1 VEAMMDYPL
10 LLTNFMQ
17 HAARYYPT
25 KEIVSVYATGT
36 FRYTYA
42 DWYKRTSR
50 LAHAL
55 KALGIGKGDR
65 VASFSLNNHR
75 HLELYFG
82 VPGMGAVLHTLN
94 IRLSAEN
101 LVYIINHAE
110 DRILFIDEDVYFL
123 IEPLKD
129 QLRTIEKYVIMSQS
143 GVMPQTSLTPVVLY
157 DDLIKEYPENYDFP
171 MDRDENEPC
180 LICYT
185 SATTGD
191 PKGVV
196 YSHRGLV
203 LHSLTTCVA
212 LGMQEKDCAM
222 HIVPMFHANAWGAP
236 FACTMNGMKQVL
248 PGRQILDMAALC
260 RIIVDERVSFSCGVP
275 TIWIMLHNYLE
286 QGGVHDFSTIRNFF
300 SGGSALPRHLIESFE
315 KKYGV
320 ILSQGYGAT
329 ETSPVVTLSVPKSYM
344 EMLSVDEK
352 IDIRATAG
360 MPIPVLDVKLVGM
373 ETGREVRMDGSE
385 MGEILVRGPWIAS
398 EYYKAPQQSA
408 ATFRDGWFHTGD
420 IGTINPEGYITLV
433 DRTKDLI
440 KSAGEWISSIDLENT
455 IMGFSKVLEAAVIS
469 LPDDKWQERPLACVV
484 PKPEAAGSITK
495 EEIQNY
501 LKDKVAKWWIPDEI
515 VFLTEIPKTSV
526 GKFNKKKLRETILP
540 DILKK
545 RGKL

>member
-1 VEAMMDYPL
+1 MMDYPL

-17 HAARYYPT
+17 HAAKYFPT

-42 DWYKRTSR
+42 DWYKRTSK
-50 LAHAL
+50 LAGAL
-55 KALGIGKGDR
+55 RSHGIKKGDR

-75 HLELYFG
+75 HMELYFG
-82 VPGMGAVLHTLN
+82 VPCMGAVLHTLN

-123 IEPLKD
+123 IEPFKD
-129 QLRTIEKYVIMSQS
+129 QLKTVEKYVILSQS
-143 GVMPQTSLTPVVLY
+143 GVMPPTTLSPVVLY
-157 DDLIKEYPENYDFP
+157 DDMIKDFPETYDFP
-171 MDRDENEPC
+171 VDRDENDPC

-203 LHSLTTCVA
+203 VHSFATGVA
-212 LGMQEKDCAM
+212 LGVQENDCAL

-236 FACTMNGMKQVL
+236 FTCTMRGMKQVL

-260 RIIVDERVSFSCGVP
+260 RIIAEEKVAFSCGVP

-286 QGGVHDFSTIRNFF
+286 SGGAHDFSSIRALF

-315 KKYGV
+315 NKYGI
-320 ILSQGYGAT
+320 ILAQGYGAT
-329 ETSPVVTLSVPKSYM
+329 ETSPCVTLSIPKSYM
-344 EMLSVDEK
+344 ETMSVDEK

-360 MPIPVLDVKLVGM
+360 MPIPGLDVKLVNT
-373 ETGREVRMDGSE
+373 ETGKEVRMDGKE

-398 EYYKAPQQSA
+398 EYYKDPKQSA
-408 ATFRDGWFHTGD
+408 ITFKDGWFHTAD
-420 IGTINPEGYITLV
+420 IGTMNKEGYISLV

-440 KSAGEWISSIDLENT
+440 KSAGEWISSIDLENA

-484 PKPEAAGSITK
+484 PQPDAAKTITK
-495 EEIQNY
+495 EEIQAY

-515 VFLTEIPKTSV
+515 VFMQELPKTSV
-526 GKFNKKKLRETILP
+526 GKFNKKKLRETVIP

-545 RGKL
+545 RGKA

>member
-1 VEAMMDYPL
+1 MMDYPL

-17 HAARYYPT
+17 HAAKYFPT

-42 DWYKRTSR
+42 DWYKRTSQ
-50 LAHAL
+50 LAGAL
-55 KALGIGKGDR
+55 RSLGIKKGDR

-75 HLELYFG
+75 HMELYFG
-82 VPGMGAVLHTLN
+82 VPCMGAVLHTLN
-94 IRLSAEN
+94 IRLSAEH

-123 IEPLKD
+123 IEPFKD
-129 QLRTIEKYVIMSQS
+129 QLKTVEKYVIMSQS
-143 GVMPQTSLTPVVLY
+143 GLMPPTTLSPVVLY
-157 DDLIKEYPENYDFP
+157 DDLIKDFPETYDFP
-171 MDRDENEPC
+171 VDRDENEPC

-203 LHSLTTCVA
+203 IHSFSTGVA
-212 LGMQEKDCAM
+212 LGVQEKDCAL

-236 FACTMNGMKQVL
+236 FVCTMCGMKQVL
-248 PGRQILDMAALC
+248 PGRQILDMAVLC
-260 RIIVDERVSFSCGVP
+260 RIIAEEKVSFSCGVP
-275 TIWIMLHNYLE
+275 TIWIMLHSYLE
-286 QGGVHDFSTIRNFF
+286 NGGAHDFSSIRYLF
-300 SGGSALPRHLIESFE
+300 SGGSAMPRHLIESYE

-320 ILSQGYGAT
+320 MMAQGYGAT
-329 ETSPVVTLSVPKSYM
+329 ETSPVVTLSIPKSYM
-344 EMLSVDEK
+344 ETLSVDAQ

-360 MPIPVLDVKLVGM
+360 MPLPGLDVKLINT
-373 ETGREVRMDGSE
+373 ETGKEARMDGKE
-385 MGEILVRGPWIAS
+385 MGEILVRGPWIAG
-398 EYYKAPQQSA
+398 EYYKNPKQSA
-408 ATFRDGWFHTGD
+408 MTFPDGWFHTGD
-420 IGTINPEGYITLV
+420 IGTMSQEGYISLV

-440 KSAGEWISSIDLENT
+440 KSAGEWISSIDLENA

-484 PKPEAAGSITK
+484 PQPDAAKTITK
-495 EEIQNY
+495 EEIQDY

-515 VFLTEIPKTSV
+515 VFMKELPKTSV
-526 GKFNKKKLRETILP
+526 GKFDKKSLRATVIPE
-540 DILKK
+540 ILKK
-545 RGKL
+545 RGKA

>member
-1 VEAMMDYPL
+1 MMNYPL

-42 DWYKRTSR
+42 DWYKRTSQ
-50 LAHAL
+50 LAGAL
-55 KALGIGKGDR
+55 CSLGIKKGDR

-75 HLELYFG
+75 HMELYFG
-82 VPGMGAVLHTLN
+82 VPCMGAVLHTLN

-123 IEPLKD
+123 IEPFKD
-129 QLRTIEKYVIMSQS
+129 QLKTIEKYVIMSQS
-143 GVMPQTSLTPVVLY
+143 GVMPPTTLSPVVLY
-157 DDLIKEYPENYDFP
+157 DDLIKDFPETYDFP
-171 MDRDENEPC
+171 VDRDENEPC

-203 LHSLTTCVA
+203 VHSFATGVA
-212 LGMQEKDCAM
+212 LGIQEKDCAL

-236 FACTMNGMKQVL
+236 FACTMCGMKQVL

-260 RIIVDERVSFSCGVP
+260 RIIAEEKVAFSCGVP
-275 TIWIMLHNYLE
+275 TIWIMLHSYLE
-286 QGGVHDFSTIRNFF
+286 NGGAHDFSSIRHLF
-300 SGGSALPRHLIESFE
+300 SGGSAMPRHLIESYE

-320 ILSQGYGAT
+320 ILAQGYGAT
-329 ETSPVVTLSVPKSYM
+329 ETSPVVTLSIPKSYM
-344 EMLSVDEK
+344 ETMSVDEK

-360 MPIPVLDVKLVGM
+360 MPIPGLDVKLVNT
-373 ETGREVRMDGSE
+373 ETGKEARMDGKE

-398 EYYKAPQQSA
+398 EYYKDPKQSA
-408 ATFRDGWFHTGD
+408 ITFSDGWFHTGD
-420 IGTINPEGYITLV
+420 IGTMSKEGYISLV

-440 KSAGEWISSIDLENT
+440 KSAGEWISSIDLENA

-469 LPDDKWQERPLACVV
+469 LPDEKWQERPMACVV
-484 PKPEAAGSITK
+484 PQPDAAKTITK
-495 EEIQNY
+495 EEIQAY

-515 VFLTEIPKTSV
+515 VFMQELPKTSV
-526 GKFNKKKLRETILP
+526 GKFNKKKLRETIIP

-545 RGKL
+545 RGKA

>member
-1 VEAMMDYPL
+1 MMDYPL

-42 DWYKRTSR
+42 DWYKRTCQ
-50 LAHAL
+50 LAGAL
-55 KALGIGKGDR
+55 HSLGIKKGDR

-75 HLELYFG
+75 HMELYFG
-82 VPGMGAVLHTLN
+82 VPCMGAVLHTLN

-123 IEPLKD
+123 IEPFKD
-129 QLRTIEKYVIMSQS
+129 QLKTIEKYVIMSQT
-143 GVMPQTSLTPVVLY
+143 GVMPSTTLSPVVLY

-171 MDRDENEPC
+171 LDRDENEPC

-191 PKGVV
+191 SKGVV

-203 LHSLTTCVA
+203 LHSFATGIVM
-212 LGMQEKDCAM
+212 GVQEKDCM
-222 HIVPMFHANAWGAP
+222 LHIVPMFHANAWGAP
-236 FACTMNGMKQVL
+236 FVCTLRGMKQVL
-248 PGRQILDMAALC
+248 PGRQILDMAVLC
-260 RIIVDERVSFSCGVP
+260 RIIAEEKVTFSCGVP
-275 TIWIMLHNYLE
+275 TIWIMLHSYLE
-286 QGGVHDFSTIRNFF
+286 SGGAHDFSSIRRLF
-300 SGGSALPRHLIESFE
+300 SGGSAMPRHLIESFE

-320 ILSQGYGAT
+320 IVAQGYGAT
-329 ETSPVVTLSVPKSYM
+329 ETSPVVTLSIPKSYM
-344 EMLSVDEK
+344 ETLSVDEK
-352 IDIRATAG
+352 IDIRTTAG
-360 MPIPVLDVKLVGM
+360 MPIPGLDVKLINT
-373 ETGREVRMDGSE
+373 ETGKEVRMDGKE

-398 EYYKAPQQSA
+398 EYYKNPEQSA
-408 ATFRDGWFHTGD
+408 VTFQDGWFHTGD
-420 IGTINPEGYITLV
+420 IGTMSKEGYISLV

-440 KSAGEWISSIDLENT
+440 KSAGEWISSIDLENV

-469 LPDDKWQERPLACVV
+469 MPDEKWQERPLACVV
-484 PKPEAAGSITK
+484 PQPEAAKTITK
-495 EEIQNY
+495 EEIQDY

-515 VFLTEIPKTSV
+515 VFMQELPKTSV
-526 GKFNKKKLRETILP
+526 GKFDKKKLRVTVIP

-545 RGKL
+545 RGNV

>member
-1 VEAMMDYPL
+1 MMDYPL

-42 DWYKRTSR
+42 DWYKRTCQ
-50 LAHAL
+50 LAGAL
-55 KALGIGKGDR
+55 HSLGIKKGDR

-75 HLELYFG
+75 HMELYFG
-82 VPGMGAVLHTLN
+82 VPCMGAVLHTLN

-123 IEPLKD
+123 IEPFKD
-129 QLRTIEKYVIMSQS
+129 QLKTIEKYVIMSQT
-143 GVMPQTSLTPVVLY
+143 GVMPSTTLSPVVLY
-157 DDLIKEYPENYDFP
+157 DDLIKEFPENYDFP
-171 MDRDENEPC
+171 LDRDENEPC

-203 LHSLTTCVA
+203 LHSFATGIVM
-212 LGMQEKDCAM
+212 GVQENDCM
-222 HIVPMFHANAWGAP
+222 LHIVPMFHANAWGAP
-236 FACTMNGMKQVL
+236 FVCTLRGMKQVL
-248 PGRQILDMAALC
+248 PGRQILDMAVLC
-260 RIIVDERVSFSCGVP
+260 RIIAEEKVTFSCGVP
-275 TIWIMLHNYLE
+275 TIWIMLHSYLE
-286 QGGVHDFSTIRNFF
+286 SRGAHDFSSIRRLF
-300 SGGSALPRHLIESFE
+300 SGGSAMPRHLIESFE

-320 ILSQGYGAT
+320 IVAQGYGAT
-329 ETSPVVTLSVPKSYM
+329 ETSPVVTLSIPKSYM
-344 EMLSVDEK
+344 ETLSVDEK
-352 IDIRATAG
+352 IDIRTTAG
-360 MPIPVLDVKLVGM
+360 MPIPGLDVKLINTQ
-373 ETGREVRMDGSE
+373 TGKEVRMDGKE

-398 EYYKAPQQSA
+398 EYYKNPEQSA
-408 ATFRDGWFHTGD
+408 VTFQDGWFHTGD
-420 IGTINPEGYITLV
+420 IGTMSKEGYISLV

-440 KSAGEWISSIDLENT
+440 KSAGEWISSIDLENV

-469 LPDDKWQERPLACVV
+469 MPDEKWQERPLACVV
-484 PKPEAAGSITK
+484 PQPEAAKTITK
-495 EEIQNY
+495 EEIQDY

-515 VFLTEIPKTSV
+515 VFMQELPKTSV
-526 GKFNKKKLRETILP
+526 GKFDKKKLRVTVIP

-545 RGKL
+545 RGNV

>member
-1 VEAMMDYPL
+1 MMDYPL

-17 HAARYYPT
+17 HAAKYFPT

-42 DWYKRTSR
+42 DWYKRTSQ
-50 LAHAL
+50 LAGAL
-55 KALGIGKGDR
+55 RSLGIKKGDR
-65 VASFSLNNHR
+65 IASFSLNNHR
-75 HLELYFG
+75 HMELYFG
-82 VPGMGAVLHTLN
+82 VPCMGAVLHTLN

-123 IEPLKD
+123 IEPFKD
-129 QLRTIEKYVIMSQS
+129 QLKTIEKYVIMSQS
-143 GVMPQTSLTPVVLY
+143 GVMPPTTLSPVVLY
-157 DDLIKEYPENYDFP
+157 DDLIKDFPETYDFP
-171 MDRDENEPC
+171 VDRDENEPC

-203 LHSLTTCVA
+203 LHSFATGLA
-212 LGMQEKDCAM
+212 MGIQERDCAL

-236 FACTMNGMKQVL
+236 FVCTMCGIKQVL

-260 RIIVDERVSFSCGVP
+260 RIIAEEKVAFSCGVP

-286 QGGVHDFSTIRNFF
+286 GGGAHDFSSIRALF
-300 SGGSALPRHLIESFE
+300 SGGSAMPRHLIESYE

-329 ETSPVVTLSVPKSYM
+329 ETSPVVTLSIPKSYM
-344 EMLSVDEK
+344 ETMSVDEK

-360 MPIPVLDVKLVGM
+360 MPIPGLDVKLVST
-373 ETGREVRMDGSE
+373 ETGKEVSMDGKE

-398 EYYKAPQQSA
+398 EYYKDPKQSA
-408 ATFRDGWFHTGD
+408 ITFKDGWFHTAD
-420 IGTINPEGYITLV
+420 IGTMNKEGYISLV

-440 KSAGEWISSIDLENT
+440 KSAGEWISSIDLENA

-469 LPDDKWQERPLACVV
+469 LPDEKWQERPLACVV
-484 PKPEAAGSITK
+484 PQPDAAKTITK
-495 EEIQNY
+495 EEIQDY

-515 VFLTEIPKTSV
+515 VFMQELPKTSV
-526 GKFNKKKLRETILP
+526 GKFNKKKLRETVIP

-545 RGKL
+545 ER

>member
-1 VEAMMDYPL
+1 MMDYPL

-17 HAARYYPT
+17 HAAKYFPT

-42 DWYKRTSR
+42 DWYKRTSQ
-50 LAHAL
+50 LAGAL
-55 KALGIGKGDR
+55 RSLGIKKGDR

-75 HLELYFG
+75 HMELYFG
-82 VPGMGAVLHTLN
+82 VPCMGAVLHTLN
-94 IRLSAEN
+94 IRLSAEH

-123 IEPLKD
+123 IEPFKD
-129 QLRTIEKYVIMSQS
+129 QLKTVEKYVILSQS
-143 GVMPQTSLTPVVLY
+143 GLMPPTTLSPVVLY
-157 DDLIKEYPENYDFP
+157 DDLIKDFPETYDFP
-171 MDRDENEPC
+171 VDRDENEPC

-203 LHSLTTCVA
+203 IHSFSTGVA
-212 LGMQEKDCAM
+212 LGVQEKDCAL

-236 FACTMNGMKQVL
+236 FVCTMCGMKQVL
-248 PGRQILDMAALC
+248 PGRQILDMAVLC
-260 RIIVDERVSFSCGVP
+260 RIIAEEKVSFSCGVP
-275 TIWIMLHNYLE
+275 TIWIMLHSYLE
-286 QGGVHDFSTIRNFF
+286 NGGAHDFSSIRYLF
-300 SGGSALPRHLIESFE
+300 SGGSAMPRHLIESYE

-320 ILSQGYGAT
+320 ILAQGYGAT
-329 ETSPVVTLSVPKSYM
+329 ETSPVVTLSIPKSYM
-344 EMLSVDEK
+344 ETLSVDEK

-360 MPIPVLDVKLVGM
+360 MPLPGLDVKLVNT
-373 ETGREVRMDGSE
+373 ETGKGVRMDGQE
-385 MGEILVRGPWIAS
+385 MGEILVRGPWIAG
-398 EYYKAPQQSA
+398 EYYKNPKQSA
-408 ATFRDGWFHTGD
+408 MTFPDGWFHTGD
-420 IGTINPEGYITLV
+420 IGTMSKEGYISLV

-440 KSAGEWISSIDLENT
+440 KSAGEWISSIDLENA
-455 IMGFSKVLEAAVIS
+455 IMGFPKVLEAAVIS

-484 PKPEAAGSITK
+484 PQPDAVKTITK
-495 EEIQNY
+495 EEIQAY

-515 VFLTEIPKTSV
+515 VFMQELPKTSV
-526 GKFNKKKLRETILP
+526 GKFNKKKLRETIIP

-545 RGKL
+545 RGKA

>member
-1 VEAMMDYPL
+1 MMDYPL

-17 HAARYYPT
+17 HAAKYFPT

-42 DWYKRTSR
+42 DWYKRTSQ
-50 LAHAL
+50 LAGAL
-55 KALGIGKGDR
+55 RSLGIKKGDR
-65 VASFSLNNHR
+65 IASFSLNNHR
-75 HLELYFG
+75 HMELYFG
-82 VPGMGAVLHTLN
+82 VPCMGAVLHTLN

-123 IEPLKD
+123 IEPFKD
-129 QLRTIEKYVIMSQS
+129 QLKTIEKYVIMSQS
-143 GVMPQTSLTPVVLY
+143 GVMPPTTLSPVVLY
-157 DDLIKEYPENYDFP
+157 DDLIKDFPETYDFP
-171 MDRDENEPC
+171 VDRDENEPC

-203 LHSLTTCVA
+203 LHSFATGLA
-212 LGMQEKDCAM
+212 MGIQERDCAL

-236 FACTMNGMKQVL
+236 FVCTMCGIKQVL

-260 RIIVDERVSFSCGVP
+260 RIIAEEKVAFSCGVP

-286 QGGVHDFSTIRNFF
+286 GGGAHDFSSIRALF
-300 SGGSALPRHLIESFE
+300 SGGSAMPRHLIESYE

-329 ETSPVVTLSVPKSYM
+329 ETSPVVTLSIPKSYM
-344 EMLSVDEK
+344 ETMSVDEK

-360 MPIPVLDVKLVGM
+360 MPIPGLDVKLVST
-373 ETGREVRMDGSE
+373 ETGKEVSMDGKE

-398 EYYKAPQQSA
+398 EYYKDPKQSA
-408 ATFRDGWFHTGD
+408 ITFKDGWFHTAD
-420 IGTINPEGYITLV
+420 IGTMNKEGYISLV

-440 KSAGEWISSIDLENT
+440 KSAGEWISSIDLENA

-469 LPDDKWQERPLACVV
+469 LPDEKWQERPLACVV
-484 PKPEAAGSITK
+484 PQPDAAKTITK
-495 EEIQNY
+495 EEIQDY

-515 VFLTEIPKTSV
+515 VFMQELPKTSV
-526 GKFNKKKLRETILP
+526 GKFNKKKLRETVIP

-545 RGKL
+545 RGKS

>member
-1 VEAMMDYPL
+1 MMNTPL
-10 LLTNFMQ
+10 LLTSFMQ
-17 HAARYYPT
+17 YAARYFPT

-42 DWYKRTSR
+42 DWYKRTCQ
-50 LAHAL
+50 LAGAL
-55 KALGIGKGDR
+55 HSLGIKKGDR

-75 HLELYFG
+75 HMELYFG
-82 VPGMGAVLHTLN
+82 IPCMGAVLHTLN

-101 LVYIINHAE
+101 LVYIINHAA
-110 DRILFIDEDVYFL
+110 DRVLFIDEDVYFL

-129 QLRTIEKYVIMSQS
+129 QLKTIEKYVIMSQS
-143 GVMPQTSLTPVVLY
+143 GVMPPTTLSPVFLY
-157 DDLIKEYPENYDFP
+157 DDLIRDFP
-171 MDRDENEPC
+171 ETFDFPTDRDENEPC
-180 LICYT
+180 MICYT

-203 LHSLTTCVA
+203 MHSFATGVT
-212 LGMQEKDCAM
+212 LGVQETDCAL

-236 FACTMNGMKQVL
+236 FACTMRGLKQVL
-248 PGRQILDMAALC
+248 PGRQILDMAMLC
-260 RIIVDERVSFSCGVP
+260 RMIAEEKVTFSCGVP
-275 TIWIMLHNYLE
+275 TIWIMLHEYLE
-286 QGGVHDFSTIRNFF
+286 SGGVHDFSSIRYLF
-300 SGGSALPRHLIESFE
+300 SGGSAMPRHLIESYE

-320 ILSQGYGAT
+320 LMAQGYGAT
-329 ETSPVVTLSVPKSYM
+329 ETSPVVTLSLPKSYM
-344 EMLSVDEK
+344 ETMSVDEK

-360 MPIPVLDVKLVGM
+360 MPIPGLDVRLVSM
-373 ETGREVRMDGSE
+373 ETGKDVQMDGSE

-398 EYYKAPQQSA
+398 EYYKDSRQTALS
-408 ATFRDGWFHTGD
+408 FRDGWFHTGD
-420 IGTINPEGYITLV
+420 IGTMSKEGYISLV

-440 KSAGEWISSIDLENT
+440 KSAGEWISSIDLENV

-484 PKPEAAGSITK
+484 PQTDAADNITK
-495 EEIQNY
+495 EEIQDY

-515 VFLTEIPKTSV
+515 VFMKELPKTSV
-526 GKFNKKKLRETILP
+526 GKFDKKKLRETVVP

-545 RGKL
+545 RGKA

>member
-1 VEAMMDYPL
+1 MMDYPL
-10 LLTNFMQ
+10 LLTNIMQ
-17 HAARYYPT
+17 HAAKYFPT

-42 DWYKRTSR
+42 DWYKRTSQ
-50 LAHAL
+50 LAGAL
-55 KALGIGKGDR
+55 RALGIKKGDR

-75 HLELYFG
+75 HMELYFG
-82 VPGMGAVLHTLN
+82 VPCMGAVLHTLN
-94 IRLSAEN
+94 IRLSVEN

-123 IEPLKD
+123 IEPFKD
-129 QLRTIEKYVIMSQS
+129 QLKTVEKYVILSQS
-143 GVMPQTSLTPVVLY
+143 GVMPPTTLSPVVLY
-157 DDLIKEYPENYDFP
+157 DDMIKDFPETYDFP
-171 MDRDENEPC
+171 VDRDENDPC

-203 LHSLTTCVA
+203 VHSFATGVA
-212 LGMQEKDCAM
+212 LGVQENDCAL

-236 FACTMNGMKQVL
+236 FTCTMRGMKQVL

-260 RIIVDERVSFSCGVP
+260 RIIAEEKVAFSCGVP

-286 QGGVHDFSTIRNFF
+286 SGGAHDFSSIRALF

-315 KKYGV
+315 NKYGI
-320 ILSQGYGAT
+320 ILAQGYGAT
-329 ETSPVVTLSVPKSYM
+329 ETSPCVTLSIPKSYM
-344 EMLSVDEK
+344 ETMSVDEK

-360 MPIPVLDVKLVGM
+360 MPIPGLDVKLVNT
-373 ETGREVRMDGSE
+373 ETGKEVRMDGKE

-398 EYYKAPQQSA
+398 EYYKDPKQSA
-408 ATFRDGWFHTGD
+408 ITFKDGWFHTAD
-420 IGTINPEGYITLV
+420 IGTMNKEGYISLV

-440 KSAGEWISSIDLENT
+440 KSAGEWISSIDLENA

-484 PKPEAAGSITK
+484 PQPDAANTITK
-495 EEIQNY
+495 EEIQDY

-515 VFLTEIPKTSV
+515 VFMKELPKTSV
-526 GKFNKKKLRETILP
+526 GKFNKKSLRATVIPE
-540 DILKK
+540 ILKK
-545 RGKL
+545 RGKA

>member
-1 VEAMMDYPL
+1 MMDYPL

-17 HAARYYPT
+17 HAATYYPT

-42 DWYKRTSR
+42 DWYKRTSQ
-50 LAHAL
+50 LAGAL
-55 KALGIGKGDR
+55 RSLGIKKGDR

-75 HLELYFG
+75 HMELYFG
-82 VPGMGAVLHTLN
+82 VPCMGAVLHTLN

-123 IEPLKD
+123 IEPFKD
-129 QLRTIEKYVIMSQS
+129 QLKTIEKYVIMSQS
-143 GVMPQTSLTPVVLY
+143 GVMPTTTLSPVVLY
-157 DDLIKEYPENYDFP
+157 DDLIKDFPETYDFP
-171 MDRDENEPC
+171 VDRDENEPC

-203 LHSLTTCVA
+203 LHSFATGVA
-212 LGMQEKDCAM
+212 MGIQEKDCAL

-236 FACTMNGMKQVL
+236 FVCTMCGMKQVL

-260 RIIVDERVSFSCGVP
+260 RIIAEEKVAFSCGVP
-275 TIWIMLHNYLE
+275 TIWIMLHSYLE
-286 QGGVHDFSTIRNFF
+286 QGGAHDFSSIRYLF
-300 SGGSALPRHLIESFE
+300 SGGSAMPRHLIESFE

-320 ILSQGYGAT
+320 ILAQGYGAT
-329 ETSPVVTLSVPKSYM
+329 ETSPVVTLSIPKSYM
-344 EMLSVDEK
+344 ETKSVDEK

-360 MPIPVLDVKLVGM
+360 MPIPGLDVKLVNT
-373 ETGREVRMDGSE
+373 ETGKEARMDGKE
-385 MGEILVRGPWIAS
+385 MGEILVRGPWIAG
-398 EYYKAPQQSA
+398 EYYKNPKQSA
-408 ATFRDGWFHTGD
+408 ITFPDGWFHTGD
-420 IGTINPEGYITLV
+420 IGTMSKEGYISLV

-440 KSAGEWISSIDLENT
+440 KSAGEWISSIDLENA
-455 IMGFSKVLEAAVIS
+455 IMGFHKVLEAAVIS
-469 LPDDKWQERPLACVV
+469 LPDEKWQERPLACIV
-484 PKPEAAGSITK
+484 PQPDAVKTITK
-495 EEIQNY
+495 EEIQAY

-515 VFLTEIPKTSV
+515 VFMQELPKTSV
-526 GKFNKKKLRETILP
+526 GKFNKKKLRETVIP

-545 RGKL
+545 RGKA

>member
-1 VEAMMDYPL
+1 MMDYPL

-17 HAARYYPT
+17 HAAKYFPT

-42 DWYKRTSR
+42 DWYKRTSQ
-50 LAHAL
+50 LAGAL
-55 KALGIGKGDR
+55 RSLGIKKGDR

-75 HLELYFG
+75 HMELYFG
-82 VPGMGAVLHTLN
+82 VPCMGAVLHTLN
-94 IRLSAEN
+94 IRLSAEH

-123 IEPLKD
+123 IEPFKD
-129 QLRTIEKYVIMSQS
+129 QLKTVEKYVIMSQS
-143 GVMPQTSLTPVVLY
+143 GLMPPTTLSPVVLY
-157 DDLIKEYPENYDFP
+157 DDLIKDFPETYDFP
-171 MDRDENEPC
+171 VDRDENEPC

-203 LHSLTTCVA
+203 IHSFSTGVA
-212 LGMQEKDCAM
+212 LGVQEKDCAL

-236 FACTMNGMKQVL
+236 FVCTMCGMKQVL
-248 PGRQILDMAALC
+248 PGRQILDMAVLC
-260 RIIVDERVSFSCGVP
+260 RIIAEEKVSFSCGVP
-275 TIWIMLHNYLE
+275 TIWIMLHSYLE
-286 QGGVHDFSTIRNFF
+286 NGGAHDFSSIRYLF
-300 SGGSALPRHLIESFE
+300 SGGSAMPRHLIESYE

-320 ILSQGYGAT
+320 MMAQGYGAT
-329 ETSPVVTLSVPKSYM
+329 ETSPVVTLSIPKSYM
-344 EMLSVDEK
+344 ETLSVDEK

-360 MPIPVLDVKLVGM
+360 MPLPGLDVKLVN
-373 ETGREVRMDGSE
+373 TGTGKGVRMDGQE
-385 MGEILVRGPWIAS
+385 MGEILVRGPWIAG
-398 EYYKAPQQSA
+398 EYYKNPKQSA
-408 ATFRDGWFHTGD
+408 MTFPDGWFHTGD
-420 IGTINPEGYITLV
+420 IGTMSKEGYISLV

-440 KSAGEWISSIDLENT
+440 KSAGEWISSIDLENA

-469 LPDDKWQERPLACVV
+469 LPDEKWQERPLACVV
-484 PKPEAAGSITK
+484 PQPDAAKTITK
-495 EEIQNY
+495 EEIQDY

-515 VFLTEIPKTSV
+515 VFMQELPKTSV
-526 GKFNKKKLRETILP
+526 GKFNKKKLRETIIP

-545 RGKL
+545 RGKA

>member
-1 VEAMMDYPL
+1 MMDYPL

-17 HAARYYPT
+17 HAATYYPT

-42 DWYKRTSR
+42 DWYKRTSQ
-50 LAHAL
+50 LAGAL
-55 KALGIGKGDR
+55 RSLGIKKGDR

-75 HLELYFG
+75 HMELYFG
-82 VPGMGAVLHTLN
+82 VPCMGAVLHTLN

-123 IEPLKD
+123 IEPFKD
-129 QLRTIEKYVIMSQS
+129 QLKTIEKYVIMSQS
-143 GVMPQTSLTPVVLY
+143 GVMPATTLSPVVLY
-157 DDLIKEYPENYDFP
+157 DDLIKDFPETYDFP
-171 MDRDENEPC
+171 VDRDENEPC

-203 LHSLTTCVA
+203 LHSFATGVA
-212 LGMQEKDCAM
+212 MGIQEKDCAL

-236 FACTMNGMKQVL
+236 FVCTMCGMKQVL

-260 RIIVDERVSFSCGVP
+260 RIIAEEKVAFSCGVP
-275 TIWIMLHNYLE
+275 TIWIMLHSYLE
-286 QGGVHDFSTIRNFF
+286 QGGAHDFSSIRYLF
-300 SGGSALPRHLIESFE
+300 SGGSAMPRHLIESFE

-320 ILSQGYGAT
+320 ILAQGYGAT
-329 ETSPVVTLSVPKSYM
+329 ETSPVVTLSIPKSYM
-344 EMLSVDEK
+344 ETKSVDEK

-360 MPIPVLDVKLVGM
+360 MPIPGLDVKLVNT
-373 ETGREVRMDGSE
+373 ETGKEVRMDGKE
-385 MGEILVRGPWIAS
+385 MGEILVRGPWIAD
-398 EYYKAPQQSA
+398 EYYKNPKQSA
-408 ATFRDGWFHTGD
+408 ITFPDGWFHTGD
-420 IGTINPEGYITLV
+420 IGTMSKEGYISLV

-440 KSAGEWISSIDLENT
+440 KSAGEWISSIDLENA
-455 IMGFSKVLEAAVIS
+455 IMGFHKVLEAAVIS
-469 LPDDKWQERPLACVV
+469 LPDEKWQERPLACIV
-484 PKPEAAGSITK
+484 PQPDAVKTITK
-495 EEIQNY
+495 EEIQAY
-501 LKDKVAKWWIPDEI
+501 LKDKVAKWWIPEEI
-515 VFLTEIPKTSV
+515 VFLPELPKTSV
-526 GKFNKKKLRETILP
+526 GKFNKKKLRETVIP

-545 RGKL
+545 RGKA

>member
-1 VEAMMDYPL
+1 MMDYPL

-17 HAARYYPT
+17 HAAKYFPT

-42 DWYKRTSR
+42 DWYKRTSQ
-50 LAHAL
+50 LAGAL
-55 KALGIGKGDR
+55 RSLGIKKGDR

-75 HLELYFG
+75 HMELYFG
-82 VPGMGAVLHTLN
+82 VPCMGAVLHTLN
-94 IRLSAEN
+94 IRLSAEH

-123 IEPLKD
+123 IEPFKD
-129 QLRTIEKYVIMSQS
+129 QLKTVEKYVIMSQS
-143 GVMPQTSLTPVVLY
+143 GLMPPTTLSPVVLY
-157 DDLIKEYPENYDFP
+157 DDLIKDFPETYDFP
-171 MDRDENEPC
+171 VDRDENEPC

-203 LHSLTTCVA
+203 IHSFSTGVA
-212 LGMQEKDCAM
+212 LGVQEKDCAL

-236 FACTMNGMKQVL
+236 FVCTMCGMKQVL
-248 PGRQILDMAALC
+248 PGRQILDMAVLC
-260 RIIVDERVSFSCGVP
+260 RIIAEEKVSFSCGVP
-275 TIWIMLHNYLE
+275 TIWIMLHSYLE
-286 QGGVHDFSTIRNFF
+286 NGGAHDFSSIRYLF
-300 SGGSALPRHLIESFE
+300 SGGSAMPRHLIESYE

-320 ILSQGYGAT
+320 MMAQGYGAT
-329 ETSPVVTLSVPKSYM
+329 ETSPVVTLSIPKSYM
-344 EMLSVDEK
+344 ETLSVDEK

-360 MPIPVLDVKLVGM
+360 MPIPGLDVKLVN
-373 ETGREVRMDGSE
+373 TGTGKGVRMDGQE
-385 MGEILVRGPWIAS
+385 MGEILVRGPWIAG
-398 EYYKAPQQSA
+398 EYYKNPKQSA
-408 ATFRDGWFHTGD
+408 MTFPDGWFHTGD
-420 IGTINPEGYITLV
+420 IGTMSKEGYISLV

-440 KSAGEWISSIDLENT
+440 KSAGEWISSIDLENA

-469 LPDDKWQERPLACVV
+469 LPDEKWQERPLACVV
-484 PKPEAAGSITK
+484 PQPAAAKTITK
-495 EEIQNY
+495 EEIQDY

-515 VFLTEIPKTSV
+515 VFMQELPKTSV
-526 GKFNKKKLRETILP
+526 GKFNKKKLRETIIP

-545 RGKL
+545 RGKA

>member
-1 VEAMMDYPL
+1 MMNYPL

-17 HAARYYPT
+17 HAARFYPT

-42 DWYKRTSR
+42 DWYKRTSQ
-50 LAHAL
+50 LAGAL
-55 KALGIGKGDR
+55 RSLGIKKGDR

-75 HLELYFG
+75 HMELYFG
-82 VPGMGAVLHTLN
+82 VPCMGAVLHTLN

-110 DRILFIDEDVYFL
+110 DRILFVDEDVYFL
-123 IEPLKD
+123 IEPFKD
-129 QLRTIEKYVIMSQS
+129 QLKTVEKYVIMSQS
-143 GVMPQTSLTPVVLY
+143 GVIPQTTLSPVVLY
-157 DDLIKEYPENYDFP
+157 DDLIKDFSETYDFP
-171 MDRDENEPC
+171 VDRDENEPC

-203 LHSLTTCVA
+203 LHSFVTGGVM
-212 LGMQEKDCAM
+212 GVQEKDCAL

-236 FACTMNGMKQVL
+236 FVCTMRGMKQVL

-260 RIIVDERVSFSCGVP
+260 RIIADEKVTFSCGVP
-275 TIWIMLHNYLE
+275 TIWVMLHSYLE
-286 QGGVHDFSTIRNFF
+286 NGGAHDFSSIRYLF
-300 SGGSALPRHLIESFE
+300 SGGSAMPRHLIESYE

-320 ILSQGYGAT
+320 ILAQGYGAT
-329 ETSPVVTLSVPKSYM
+329 ETSPVVTLSIPKGYM
-344 EMLSVDEK
+344 ETLSVDEN

-360 MPIPVLDVKLVGM
+360 MPIPGLDVKLVNT
-373 ETGREVRMDGSE
+373 ETGKEARMDGKE

-398 EYYKAPQQSA
+398 EYYKDPKQSA
-408 ATFRDGWFHTGD
+408 ITFPDGWFHTAD
-420 IGTINPEGYITLV
+420 IGTMSKEGYISLV

-440 KSAGEWISSIDLENT
+440 KSAGEWISSIDLENI
-455 IMGFSKVLEAAVIS
+455 IMGSDKVLEAAVIA
-469 LPDDKWQERPLACVV
+469 LPDDKWQERPLACIV
-484 PKPEAAGSITK
+484 PQPDAASTITK
-495 EEIQNY
+495 EDIQDY

-515 VFLTEIPKTSV
+515 VFMKELPKTSV
-526 GKFNKKKLRETILP
+526 GKFNKKSLRATVIPE
-540 DILKK
+540 ILKK
-545 RGKL
+545 RGKA